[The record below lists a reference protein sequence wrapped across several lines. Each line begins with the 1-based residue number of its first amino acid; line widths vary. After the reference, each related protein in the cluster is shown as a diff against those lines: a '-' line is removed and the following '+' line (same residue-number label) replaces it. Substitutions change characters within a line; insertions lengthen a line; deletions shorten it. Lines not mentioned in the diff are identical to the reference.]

1 MVRNRRASGR
11 PTREV
16 SPRVNGLSAVNG
28 VVHPLLTP
36 PANAQIF
43 DGSALPWTRLAG
55 LLEAARWTASSWN
68 RQPWRFVVGRN
79 GDRTFQEMHGALT
92 PANRA
97 IAGDA
102 GALIL
107 ALRQVLGIDGA
118 ALIGTEY
125 ELGLAVARLS
135 VQARATG
142 WHTVQLGGFR
152 RRALAA
158 AFAVPAEFEP
168 FVVLAV
174 GRATADPART
184 PLPRSRLPLADI
196 VLTGGSGAPADGEG
210 IP

>member
-1 MVRNRRASGR
+1 M
-11 PTREV
+11 
-16 SPRVNGLSAVNG
+16 NGLSATNG

-36 PANAQIF
+36 PASTQIF

-79 GDRTFQEMHGALT
+79 GDRTFQEVHGALT
-92 PANRA
+92 PANRT

-102 GALIL
+102 GALVL
-107 ALRQVLGIDGA
+107 ALRQVRGVDGA
-118 ALIGTEY
+118 PLIGTEY

-152 RRALAA
+152 RRALVA
-158 AFAVPAEFEP
+158 AFEVPAEFEP

-174 GRATADPART
+174 GRATADPSRT
-184 PLPRSRLPLADI
+184 PVPRSRLPLADI
-196 VLTGGSGAPADGEG
+196 VFTGSWGAPSDREG
-210 IP
+210 LS